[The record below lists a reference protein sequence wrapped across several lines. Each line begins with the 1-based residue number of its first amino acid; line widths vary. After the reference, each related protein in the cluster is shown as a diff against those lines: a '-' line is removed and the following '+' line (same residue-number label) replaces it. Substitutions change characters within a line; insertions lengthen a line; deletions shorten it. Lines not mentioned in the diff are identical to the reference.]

1 MLIEKNLVEI
11 CGDIKHDTEDAI
23 LLSDGVNFDWLP
35 RSQIKIRKLSN
46 GYEVIMPEWLAKKKG
61 FI

>member
-1 MLIEKNLVEI
+1 MDSNLIEI
-11 CGDIKHDTEDAI
+11 CGDIITDTEDAI
-23 LLSDGVNFDWLP
+23 LLSDGVSEHWLP

>member
-1 MLIEKNLVEI
+1 MEINRIEI

-23 LLSDGVNFDWLP
+23 LLSDGVSEEWLP
-35 RSQIKIRKLSN
+35 RSQIEIRKLAN
-46 GYEVIMPEWLAKKKG
+46 GYAVIMHEWLAKKKG

>member
-1 MLIEKNLVEI
+1 MDSKLIEI
-11 CGDIKHDTEDAI
+11 CGDIKNDTENAI
-23 LLSDGVNFDWLP
+23 LLSDGVSEDWLS

-46 GYEVIMPEWLAKKKG
+46 GYEITMPEWLAIKKG

>member
-1 MLIEKNLVEI
+1 MSDNSIKI
-11 CGDIKHDTEDAI
+11 CGDIKTDTENAI
-23 LLSDGVNFDWLP
+23 LLSDGVSEDWLP